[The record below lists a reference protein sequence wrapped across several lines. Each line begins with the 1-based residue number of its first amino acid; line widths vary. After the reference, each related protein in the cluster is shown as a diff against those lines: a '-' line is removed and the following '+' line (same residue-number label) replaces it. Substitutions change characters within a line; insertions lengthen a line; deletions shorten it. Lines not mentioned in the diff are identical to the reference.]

1 GSDKPISSTDHIS
14 KLGEQKA
21 LTCED
26 TDEVEIDEE
35 TEVAPFPK
43 TSEKLEIGEFKNSE
57 SVISDNDTAEQPPTS
72 DEKQNLEENFTNM
85 NIRMGERL
93 TDDIIDAYCDKLQES
108 VNREVDGMLAMQYI
122 LLEPNAMKNLIKGD
136 KNICQIIYDH
146 CRAHYLVL
154 FRNKLNPKRIIVYDP
169 IVPHQDS
176 VRETLN
182 DSVRE
187 QILTMFGHLYQDDE
201 LVEIAVETGLSTQND
216 CWSCGL
222 RAVAFITHLLL
233 GINPANY
240 EYDLEEVGKFIT
252 QVIKM
257 DRPNRN
263 VIASG
268 QFGRERKDSKS
279 SLTIVRVTKG
289 GNFSIENGTTCVLS
303 KQPSMESLPN
313 DGNDGK
319 DINILKKV
327 EEKLSKLKDDNKSDE
342 SSDNN
347 DEDKNRRKDDYLSA
361 CKSNQSIKS
370 SSSENNSSEYPK
382 SDNES
387 LSIISNK

>member
-1 GSDKPISSTDHIS
+1 
-14 KLGEQKA
+14 
-21 LTCED
+21 
-26 TDEVEIDEE
+26 
-35 TEVAPFPK
+35 
-43 TSEKLEIGEFKNSE
+43 
-57 SVISDNDTAEQPPTS
+57 
-72 DEKQNLEENFTNM
+72 
-85 NIRMGERL
+85 MGERL

-108 VNREVDGMLAMQYI
+108 VNWEVDGMLAMQYI
-122 LLEPNAMKNLIKGD
+122 LLEPNAIKNLIKGD

-240 EYDLEEVGKFIT
+240 EYDLEEVGKFIM
-252 QVIKM
+252 QIIKM
-257 DRPNRN
+257 DRPNRK

-303 KQPSMESLPN
+303 KQPSMESLLN
-313 DGNDGK
+313 GGNDGK
-319 DINILKKV
+319 DVNILKKV
-327 EEKLSKLKDDNKSDE
+327 EEKLSKLGNDNNSDDRSNSDE
-342 SSDNN
+342 DN
-347 DEDKNRRKDDYLSA
+347 NRRKDGII
-361 CKSNQSIKS
+361 CSI
-370 SSSENNSSEYPK
+370 
-382 SDNES
+382 
-387 LSIISNK
+387 

>member
-1 GSDKPISSTDHIS
+1 
-14 KLGEQKA
+14 
-21 LTCED
+21 
-26 TDEVEIDEE
+26 
-35 TEVAPFPK
+35 
-43 TSEKLEIGEFKNSE
+43 
-57 SVISDNDTAEQPPTS
+57 
-72 DEKQNLEENFTNM
+72 
-85 NIRMGERL
+85 
-93 TDDIIDAYCDKLQES
+93 
-108 VNREVDGMLAMQYI
+108 
-122 LLEPNAMKNLIKGD
+122 MKNLIKGD